1 MRISLFSLSLASL
14 EGGAMYDDDE
24 QKNKKEK
31 DRERAWSRAY
41 SYSDG
46 GIRL

>member
-14 EGGAMYDDDE
+14 EGGAMYDDE

-31 DRERAWSRAY
+31 DRERGWRRA
-41 SYSDG
+41 
-46 GIRL
+46 